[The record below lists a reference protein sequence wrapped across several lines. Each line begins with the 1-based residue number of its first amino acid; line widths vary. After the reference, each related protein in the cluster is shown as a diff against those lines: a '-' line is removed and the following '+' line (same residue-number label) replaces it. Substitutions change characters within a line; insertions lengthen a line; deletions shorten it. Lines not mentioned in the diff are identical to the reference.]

1 MQGSDNCMDSEVIM
15 NAGSA
20 LFLTLWFRHL
30 LNQIFLWNIIDHLV
44 QSVVVFWNFPLLW
57 MIVFDPKRICTRHNC
72 IESHKWDK
80 WGIKWKLVISRIK
93 IIFATKWSK
102 LDLINER
109 PVPNKRP
116 GFPKGEKRINDH
128 TLITATSWSNHEK
141 TSYDQWP
148 FIRDPI
154 VL

>member
-1 MQGSDNCMDSEVIM
+1 MW
-15 NAGSA
+15 
-20 LFLTLWFRHL
+20 LTVFKL
-30 LNQIFLWNIIDHLV
+30 LLGYRAD
-44 QSVVVFWNFPLLW
+44 
-57 MIVFDPKRICTRHNC
+57 
-72 IESHKWDK
+72 WDK

-141 TSYDQWP
+141 NQLRPVVAYSGGNSMEFFSKNIFKRTLGSFNSCLLKELVYLLWLFLDDIAAKNGFWWP
-148 FIRDPI
+148 RKKSELSKGLFKQRDFF
-154 VL
+154 